1 MVNRC
6 MGKEYPK
13 MPVVAVGALILQD
26 HNILL
31 VKRTN
36 EPGKGRW
43 SIPGGTVEIGESLR
57 DAVVR
62 EVYEET
68 GLVVEV
74 LELLDVVEVIRKDE
88 VGNIAFHYVILDYL
102 AKPVGGTLV
111 AASDASDVLWVP
123 IDEAMKMEITDSLR
137 AMLQKL
143 MKKGF
148 FV

>member
-1 MVNRC
+1 

-31 VKRTN
+31 VKRVN
-36 EPGKGRW
+36 EPGKGKW
-43 SIPGGTVEIGESLR
+43 SIPGGTVELGESLK

-74 LELLDVVEVIRKDE
+74 LELLDIIEVIRKDDA
-88 VGNIAFHYVILDYL
+88 GNIAFHYVILDYL
-102 AKPVGGTLV
+102 ARPVGGNLR
-111 AASDASDVLWVP
+111 AASDASDVLWASV
-123 IDEAMKMEITDSLR
+123 DEAMNMEITESLR
-137 AMLQKL
+137 AMLRKL
-143 MKKGF
+143 KEKGF
-148 FV
+148 FG

>member
-1 MVNRC
+1 

-26 HNILL
+26 RNILL

-43 SIPGGTVEIGESLR
+43 SIPGGTVELGESLR

-74 LELLDVVEVIRKDE
+74 LELLDIVEVIRKDGA
-88 VGNIAFHYVILDYL
+88 GNIAFHYIILDYL

-143 MKKGF
+143 RDKGF

>member
-1 MVNRC
+1 

-31 VKRTN
+31 VRRAN
-36 EPGKGRW
+36 EPGKGKW
-43 SIPGGTVEIGESLR
+43 SIPGGTVELGELLK

-74 LELLDVVEVIRKDE
+74 LDLLDIIEVIRKDDA
-88 VGNIAFHYVILDYL
+88 GNITFHYVILDYL
-102 AKPVGGTLV
+102 AKPIGGTLR
-111 AASDASDVLWVP
+111 AASDASDVVWVSV
-123 IDEAMKMEITDSLR
+123 DEAMSMEITESLR
-137 AMLQKL
+137 AMLRKL
-143 MKKGF
+143 KEKGF
-148 FV
+148 FG

>member
-1 MVNRC
+1 

-31 VKRTN
+31 VKRVN
-36 EPGKGRW
+36 EPGKGKW
-43 SIPGGTVEIGESLR
+43 SIPGGAVELGESLK

-74 LELLDVVEVIRKDE
+74 LELLDIIEVIRKDDA
-88 VGNIAFHYVILDYL
+88 GNIAFHYVILDYL
-102 AKPVGGTLV
+102 ARPVGGNLR
-111 AASDASDVLWVP
+111 AASDASDVLWASV
-123 IDEAMKMEITDSLR
+123 DEAMNMEITESLR
-137 AMLQKL
+137 AMLRKL
-143 MKKGF
+143 KEKGF
-148 FV
+148 FG

>member
-1 MVNRC
+1 

-31 VKRTN
+31 VRRTN
-36 EPGKGRW
+36 EPGKGKW
-43 SIPGGTVEIGESLR
+43 SIPGGTVELGELLK

-74 LELLDVVEVIRKDE
+74 LDLLDIIEVIRKDDT
-88 VGNIAFHYVILDYL
+88 GNIVFHYVILDYL
-102 AKPVGGTLV
+102 AKPVGGTLR
-111 AASDASDVLWVP
+111 AASDASDVVWVSV
-123 IDEAMKMEITDSLR
+123 DEAMSMEITESLR
-137 AMLQKL
+137 AMLRKL
-143 MKKGF
+143 KEKGF
-148 FV
+148 FG

>member
-1 MVNRC
+1 

-31 VKRTN
+31 VKRKN

-43 SIPGGTVEIGESLR
+43 SIPGGSVELGESLK

-68 GLVVEV
+68 GLLVEV
-74 LELLDVVEVIRKDE
+74 SELLDIIEVIRRDSA
-88 VGNIAFHYVILDYL
+88 GNIIFHYVILDYL
-102 AKPVGGTLV
+102 AKPISGTLR
-111 AASDASDVLWVP
+111 AASDASDVIWVSV
-123 IDEAMKMEITDSLR
+123 DEAMNMEITDSLR
-137 AMLQKL
+137 AMLRKL
-143 MKKGF
+143 KEKGF
-148 FV
+148 FG

>member
-1 MVNRC
+1 

-13 MPVVAVGALILQD
+13 MPIVAVGALILQD

-31 VKRTN
+31 VKRKN

-43 SIPGGTVEIGESLR
+43 SIPGGTVELGESLK

-74 LELLDVVEVIRKDE
+74 YELLDIIEVIRKDND
-88 VGNIAFHYVILDYL
+88 GNIVFHYVILDYL
-102 AKPVGGTLV
+102 AKPAGGTLR
-111 AASDASDVLWVP
+111 AASDASDVIWVTV
-123 IDEAMKMEITDSLR
+123 DEAMNMEITESLR
-137 AMLQKL
+137 AMLHKL
-143 MKKGF
+143 KEKEF
-148 FV
+148 FG

>member
-1 MVNRC
+1 

-31 VKRTN
+31 VKRKN

-43 SIPGGTVEIGESLR
+43 SIPGGSVELGESLK

-68 GLVVEV
+68 GLLVEV
-74 LELLDVVEVIRKDE
+74 SELLDIIEVIRRDNA
-88 VGNIAFHYVILDYL
+88 GNIIFHYVILDYL
-102 AKPVGGTLV
+102 AKPISGTLR
-111 AASDASDVLWVP
+111 AASDASDVIWVSV
-123 IDEAMKMEITDSLR
+123 DEAMNMEITDSLR
-137 AMLQKL
+137 AMLRKL
-143 MKKGF
+143 KEKGF
-148 FV
+148 FG